1 MDPFAK
7 LYMSCINLVVT
18 DFAEANHIRAGTQAG
33 FRPRHRL
40 EDLTVPADYCID
52 KAQQLR

>member
-18 DFAEANHIRAGTQAG
+18 DFAEANHLRAGTQAG

-52 KAQQLR
+52 RAQQLR

>member
-7 LYMSCINLVVT
+7 LYMSCINLVIT
-18 DFAEANHIRAGTQAG
+18 NLAEANHLCAGTQAG
-33 FRPRHRL
+33 FWPRHRL

-52 KAQQLR
+52 RAQQLH